1 LAFLAFGSTAIQSWC
16 GAAINDFAGTVA
28 INNLI
33 QGCSVLSAKQ
43 SCSNFDP
50 DLPQRQQRVAAT
62 QLANQLTAFP
72 KPGES
77 LVCGSQFVNLHGG
90 EGAGVPGASSTL
102 GSPSHL
108 WEAHHL
114 IRLIV

>member
-1 LAFLAFGSTAIQSWC
+1 MLAFLAFGSTAIQSWC

-50 DLPQRQQRVAAT
+50 DLSQRQQRVAAT
-62 QLANQLTAFP
+62 RLANQLTAFP

-77 LVCGSQFVNLHGG
+77 LVCGGEFVNLHTGKG
-90 EGAGVPGASSTL
+90 VGVLALVRPSDRPRVPGKRIT
-102 GSPSHL
+102 
-108 WEAHHL
+108 
-114 IRLIV
+114 